1 MPEMWESEAVEAA
14 EAREAEALAAEPP
27 QTAPE
32 ESSALAVSVDDF
44 AALEERVYRTVDL
57 VKREREARKAAETRA
72 AELQSRAMQ
81 VEARH
86 AELESRATQAE
97 ARHAEL
103 EARAAQ
109 AEAQVLAHS
118 PMVEQ
123 IQSELSG
130 LRTEREHVRQRV
142 EKLLQQLDALE
153 L

>member
-14 EAREAEALAAEPP
+14 EAREAEALAAEAP
-27 QTAPE
+27 QAAPE
-32 ESSALAVSVDDF
+32 EPGALAVSVDDF

-57 VKREREARKAAETRA
+57 VKREREVRKAAEAHA
-72 AELQSRAMQ
+72 AEMEARASHAEVRRGEFETRAMQ
-81 VEARH
+81 
-86 AELESRATQAE
+86 AETRL
-97 ARHAEL
+97 AEL

-118 PMVEQ
+118 PHVEQ
-123 IQSELSG
+123 MQNELSG

-142 EKLLQQLDALE
+142 EKLLQQLNGLE